1 MNCATVYWRITFMHL
16 EKTIIERW
24 KLDLDYC
31 LPGLL
36 DAIQKH
42 HPLHLCANIYLPN
55 PLALI
60 YLKMQSYFHAPDR
73 RKKDFADLIELILR
87 LSAKSEILCE
97 LKNILN
103 SFSDHSVRRVLL
115 QMCKAIEYDH
125 TGPWDLDDVREQI
138 KERHLFDV
146 FTADEIRQHF
156 EFFRIKVLE

>member
-1 MNCATVYWRITFMHL
+1 MHL

-36 DAIQKH
+36 DAIQKQ

-73 RKKDFADLIELILR
+73 RTKDFADLIELILR